1 MNEATWKIKCNNRK
15 IYPGKVLSVK
25 ENITNSELIAK
36 KVKNFFTET
45 GPKFATKIETP
56 SELLNFD

>member
-45 GPKFATKIETP
+45 VDQNLRQKLKH
-56 SELLNFD
+56 LLNL